1 MNKIPR
7 INLPKEA
14 KDRFSNYKI
23 VMKEIKYDQTD
34 VEIYHTLRL
43 EDSIL

>member
-14 KDRFSNYKI
+14 KDLFSLNYKT
-23 VMKEIKYDQTD
+23 VMKEIK
-34 VEIYHTLRL
+34 
-43 EDSIL
+43 